1 MIIIKSHCTPAKIK
15 NMNVRGFSLIE
26 LLVVIAI
33 IGILAG
39 IATTSYVGSIKK
51 AARSEAYSNLVNL
64 RLLEEQ
70 FFAENADYTAGAANT
85 AAVMALLSGFQPG
98 NDRSFTYQIVKN
110 FAIDTPVTNPPTW
123 SAAPNSC
130 FTAVATGIAGT
141 RVAGDIFAIDCN
153 NNRSF

>member
-1 MIIIKSHCTPAKIK
+1 MINDAVIGIKK
-15 NMNVRGFSLIE
+15 MNARGFSLVE

-39 IATTSYVGSIKK
+39 VATTSYVGSIKK
-51 AARSEAYSNLVNL
+51 AARSEAYSTLENL

-85 AAVMALLSGFQPG
+85 AAIRALLPGFQPG
-98 NDRSFTYQIVKN
+98 NSQNFTYQIVKN
-110 FAIDTPVTNPPTW
+110 FALDTPVAIPPTW
-123 SAAPNSC
+123 GTAQNPC

-141 RVAGDIFAIDCN
+141 RVVGDIFAIDCN